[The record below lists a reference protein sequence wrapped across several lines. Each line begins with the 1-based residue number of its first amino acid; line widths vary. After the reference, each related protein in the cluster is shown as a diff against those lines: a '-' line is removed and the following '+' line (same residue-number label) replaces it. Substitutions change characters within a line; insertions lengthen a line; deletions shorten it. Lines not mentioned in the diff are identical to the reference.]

1 MALVVKN
8 SKINSGSKKVRL
20 NFNFDRLASG
30 CSELSTGSVSFRS
43 IRRPHNLMQSSWF
56 NSHERDNILAFLAKA
71 GGEVAQRLQYALETP
86 AMEG

>member
-8 SKINSGSKKVRL
+8 SKINSGSKKVRLNGSKKVRL

-56 NSHERDNILAFLAKA
+56 NSHEHDNILARPYLI
-71 GGEVAQRLQYALETP
+71 
-86 AMEG
+86 